1 MERADLVYKLV
12 DELEPVL
19 EKYASTGI
27 EVAVLISKVNDNV
40 VGYQGTKLG
49 KDFLEQNTFFT
60 ETFRKFC
67 KDYWYGADNVAT
79 YPTPIKKMKIQTS
92 DDEHEEM
99 NEIQDVDFLSGDN
112 NSVLSGLEGFALL
125 DGQKISISTLIS
137 DVNEVNKS
145 KYVLKTSKLIT
156 TPKTP
161 KQPKEKSMVSEEKKK
176 ITRKAKYRCHIC
188 VEAYFRRP
196 HRLNIHMHE
205 YHSKELSEIEME
217 AYPLPEGY
225 QKRVEIPV
233 KKENEKSQK
242 AGPKKKITVTPFDEK
257 KHLTYRYQCD
267 ECNIKF
273 KKVEKFNMH
282 RIQVHNQEE
291 VNEDYGICK
300 DGYQCKYCPKIFASR
315 WNLQR
320 HIDIHLGRKRFK
332 CDECDKFFFRREEL
346 ARHKVTHTGKK
357 DPMRGSYGKI
367 QCYSCGEPMR
377 LKAGENCSIPSAHDN
392 LREKV
397 AIESIYKCKHCDAAY
412 KDQAIYLLHLAEHEG
427 KGKEVLSEHDY
438 MYLTDPAAEDEAER
452 EDFSPESMEVDADV
466 SKVVDKEDGEIE
478 PIGTTNDDKSDIEN
492 LEYQQEDS
500 NEDLVEEGE
509 ITPTIIKIDEDLNK
523 PRKRFTKLNYEGAF
537 KCKTCSK
544 SFVTRFVLDR
554 HMMIHTGSKKF
565 ECKICE
571 STYSR
576 KDLMERHMKKKHYA
590 EKVLKCNIC
599 NIICKDEVGLKYH
612 KSVKHEDGDVKLE
625 CTVCS
630 ATFSRI
636 KSLRKHNKKCQEK
649 VDEDFKAI
657 IVKQEVT
664 TPVEERSSSRKRKPQ
679 TWFGFEDDNEPKSST
694 NEAKVQK
701 TSTTSPAVK
710 EKAKTP
716 KSANSST
723 DKKEKTLQNPH
734 AIEGFEFSISDK
746 AHENY
751 TCNICVKSFRYQS
764 EFVSHQL
771 IHSNKKVYPCAM
783 CSLVFLTPMNFKKH
797 LEKHNNNGHF
807 ACDSCTFLTDSM
819 EHLSRHKGIHKEK
832 TPSKQESTGNT
843 KDPIICE
850 ECGKECTNI
859 HRLKQHQLIHSGEKP
874 HVCST
879 CDVGFRTL
887 DTLKN
892 HEKTHLEGKPYL
904 CDECGR
910 SFHQMSTLLTHRLI
924 HEKAKFDCQLCTTKF
939 KRRSGLKHHMI
950 SIHSNH
956 PDTDIEKALK
966 CQTCDRL
973 FPTKK
978 SLDGHQR
985 IHSGEK
991 PYKCRVCN
999 KSFADGSNRNNHE
1012 KTHINSAKKHQCFKC
1027 DKSYTHRRD
1036 LIVHIEKLHKDE
1048 DKEEA
1053 ESQKSSSEVDL
1064 VNNEMGDN
1072 SEVDV
1077 VTCEKGGNSEVDLTS
1092 ETGDNTQV
1100 DAVIS
1105 VKGDNSVCVQESVL
1119 ATLNLERCDSKVK
1132 SSTSPTSDQTTEE
1145 SKLDGDSVEQEGADM
1160 NSEQEVAD
1168 MNISVEINEEQT
1180 DQENNDTDIGSL
1192 CVEPVQDDEASSL
1205 GPVDQES
1212 TVTNTNLMI
1221 SSQQSDNAETQP
1233 QSIESTTSLAVKS
1246 LSASPQVTGL
1256 NEPQLQSE
1264 FSDLSVEAQ
1273 SVVQNVLLHSSDSDN
1288 GPSTIYVVQSETEGG
1303 AQPEVLYLITEKQQ

>member
-1 MERADLVYKLV
+1 
-12 DELEPVL
+12 
-19 EKYASTGI
+19 
-27 EVAVLISKVNDNV
+27 
-40 VGYQGTKLG
+40 
-49 KDFLEQNTFFT
+49 
-60 ETFRKFC
+60 
-67 KDYWYGADNVAT
+67 
-79 YPTPIKKMKIQTS
+79 
-92 DDEHEEM
+92 
-99 NEIQDVDFLSGDN
+99 
-112 NSVLSGLEGFALL
+112 
-125 DGQKISISTLIS
+125 
-137 DVNEVNKS
+137 
-145 KYVLKTSKLIT
+145 
-156 TPKTP
+156 
-161 KQPKEKSMVSEEKKK
+161 
-176 ITRKAKYRCHIC
+176 
-188 VEAYFRRP
+188 
-196 HRLNIHMHE
+196 
-205 YHSKELSEIEME
+205 
-217 AYPLPEGY
+217 
-225 QKRVEIPV
+225 
-233 KKENEKSQK
+233 
-242 AGPKKKITVTPFDEK
+242 
-257 KHLTYRYQCD
+257 
-267 ECNIKF
+267 
-273 KKVEKFNMH
+273 
-282 RIQVHNQEE
+282 
-291 VNEDYGICK
+291 
-300 DGYQCKYCPKIFASR
+300 
-315 WNLQR
+315 
-320 HIDIHLGRKRFK
+320 
-332 CDECDKFFFRREEL
+332 
-346 ARHKVTHTGKK
+346 
-357 DPMRGSYGKI
+357 
-367 QCYSCGEPMR
+367 
-377 LKAGENCSIPSAHDN
+377 
-392 LREKV
+392 
-397 AIESIYKCKHCDAAY
+397 
-412 KDQAIYLLHLAEHEG
+412 
-427 KGKEVLSEHDY
+427 
-438 MYLTDPAAEDEAER
+438 
-452 EDFSPESMEVDADV
+452 
-466 SKVVDKEDGEIE
+466 
-478 PIGTTNDDKSDIEN
+478 
-492 LEYQQEDS
+492 
-500 NEDLVEEGE
+500 
-509 ITPTIIKIDEDLNK
+509 
-523 PRKRFTKLNYEGAF
+523 
-537 KCKTCSK
+537 
-544 SFVTRFVLDR
+544 
-554 HMMIHTGSKKF
+554 
-565 ECKICE
+565 
-571 STYSR
+571 
-576 KDLMERHMKKKHYA
+576 MERHMKKNITQ

-701 TSTTSPAVK
+701 TSTSSPVVK

-1092 ETGDNTQV
+1092 ELEINAQV

-1105 VKGDNSVCVQESVL
+1105 VKGDKSVCVQESVL

-1221 SSQQSDNAETQP
+1221 SSQQLDNAETQP
-1233 QSIESTTSLAVKS
+1233 QSIESTTSSAVKS

>member
-67 KDYWYGADNVAT
+67 KDYWYGADNVVT
-79 YPTPIKKMKIQTS
+79 YSTPIKKMKIQNS
-92 DDEHEEM
+92 EDDNDDV
-99 NEIQDVDFLSGDN
+99 NEIQDVNFLSGDN
-112 NSVLSGLEGFALL
+112 TCNSPVLSGLEGFALL
-125 DGQKISISTLIS
+125 DGQKISISTLIT
-137 DVNEVNKS
+137 DVNEENKN
-145 KYVLKTSKLIT
+145 KIILKTTKLT
-156 TPKTP
+156 HNNP
-161 KQPKEKSMVSEEKKK
+161 KQTKGKSEEKKK
-176 ITRKAKYRCHIC
+176 ITRKARYRCHIC
-188 VEAYFRRP
+188 EEAYFRRP

-205 YHSKELSEIEME
+205 FHSKELSENDME

-225 QKRVEIPV
+225 QKRIEVPV
-233 KKENEKSQK
+233 KKENEKSHK
-242 AGPKKKITVTPFDEK
+242 NVPKKKITVTPFDEK
-257 KHLTYRYQCD
+257 KHLTYRFQCD
-267 ECNIKF
+267 ECNLKF

-291 VNEDYGICK
+291 VTEDYGICK
-300 DGYQCKYCPKIFASR
+300 DGYQCKYCPKVFASR

-332 CDECDKFFFRREEL
+332 CDICDKFFFRREEL
-346 ARHKVTHTGKK
+346 ARHKVTHSNTR
-357 DPMRGSYGKI
+357 DPIRGSYGKI

-377 LKAGENCSIPSAHDN
+377 LKAGENCSIPSSHDN

-397 AIESIYKCKHCDAAY
+397 AIESIFTCKYCDVTF
-412 KDQAIYLLHLAEHEG
+412 KDHDIYRLHLAEHEG

-438 MYLTDPAAEDEAER
+438 MYLTDPAAEDEAEK
-452 EDFSPESMEVDADV
+452 EDFSPESMEMDEDA
-466 SKVVDKEDGEIE
+466 SKVVDKEDGDLE
-478 PIGTTNDDKSDIEN
+478 PISATKDDKSEIEN
-492 LEYQQEDS
+492 LEYKQEEL
-500 NEDLVEEGE
+500 NEGPVEEE
-509 ITPTIIKIDEDLNK
+509 EKMPTVIKIDEDLNK

-537 KCKTCSK
+537 KCKICFK

-554 HMMIHTGSKKF
+554 HMMIHTGTKKF
-565 ECKICE
+565 ECKICD

-576 KDLMERHMKKKHYA
+576 KDLMERHMKRKHYA

-625 CTVCS
+625 CTICS

-649 VDEDFKAI
+649 VDEDFKLI

-679 TWFGFEDDNEPKSST
+679 TWFGFEDDNKQQPTT

-701 TSTTSPAVK
+701 SSTSSPAVK
-710 EKAKTP
+710 EKAKTL

-807 ACDSCTFLTDSM
+807 ACDICTFLTDSM

-850 ECGKECTNI
+850 ECGKECSNI

-874 HVCST
+874 HTCST

-910 SFHQMSTLLTHRLI
+910 SFHQMSTLLTHRLV
-924 HEKAKFDCQLCTTKF
+924 HEKAKFDCQLCKAKF
-939 KRRSGLKHHMI
+939 KRHSGLKHHMI
-950 SIHSNH
+950 SIHSDH
-956 PDTDIEKALK
+956 PDTDTEKALK
-966 CQTCDRL
+966 CQTCNRL

-978 SLDGHQR
+978 GLDGHQR

-991 PYKCRVCN
+991 PYKCSVCN
-999 KSFADGSNRNNHE
+999 KKFADSSNRNNHE
-1012 KTHINSAKKHQCFKC
+1012 KTHINSSKKHQCFKC
-1027 DKSYTHRRD
+1027 EKSYTHRRD
-1036 LIVHIEKLHKDE
+1036 LIVHIEKLHKDFVRNENEEEIDIETVERENE
-1048 DKEEA
+1048 DVKENA

-1064 VNNEMGDN
+1064 VNNENGDH
-1072 SEVDV
+1072 
-1077 VTCEKGGNSEVDLTS
+1077 SEVDLVNS
-1092 ETGDNTQV
+1092 EKEDNSQV
-1100 DAVIS
+1100 NIENS
-1105 VKGDNSVCVQESVL
+1105 ENGYNSVCGQESVL
-1119 ATLNLERCDSKVK
+1119 ATLNLERCNSKVK

-1160 NSEQEVAD
+1160 NS
-1168 MNISVEINEEQT
+1168 SVEINKDQT
-1180 DQENNDTDIGSL
+1180 DQENDNTNIGSL
-1192 CVEPVQDDEASSL
+1192 CVKPVKDDEASSL
-1205 GPVDQES
+1205 GPVDQDS
-1212 TVTNTNLMI
+1212 TVTNTSVLI
-1221 SSQQSDNAETQP
+1221 SSQQSDNAETQQ
-1233 QSIESTTSLAVKS
+1233 QSIEASTSSAVKS
-1246 LSASPQVTGL
+1246 LSASPQVTSL

-1264 FSDLSVEAQ
+1264 FSDLSVE
-1273 SVVQNVLLHSSDSDN
+1273 VQNVLLHSSDSDN
-1288 GPSTIYVVQSETEGG
+1288 GPSTIYVVQSETEG
-1303 AQPEVLYLITEKQQ
+1303 AQPEVLYLITEKNQ